1 MSIKDNGI
9 GMSEAEIIDNLGTIA
24 RSGTKKFLETLSG
37 DSAKD
42 AQLIGQ
48 FGVGFYSAFIVAD
61 KVTVLTKRSDAPA
74 VRWESDGEGQYEIQ
88 AADKTDRG
96 TEVIL
101 HLRDEDKEFLEPAR
115 LRQLVRKYS
124 DHLSIPIVLKTGDT
138 EETLNQAKAFWTRP
152 KSELKDED
160 YQAFYK
166 HISHDTEDARVWA
179 HNKVEGNIEYT
190 SLLYLPKRAP
200 FDLFEREQKG
210 GIQLYVKRVFIM
222 DKAAELLPPYLRFM
236 RGLVDSSDL
245 PLNVSRELLQN
256 NRTVEKIKA
265 ALVKRTLDLLEDLAA
280 NKPAEYAEF
289 WKTFGTVLKEGIID
303 DPANKIRIA
312 KLLRFNST
320 AESGDAPNVTLEAY
334 VSRMKA
340 DQKAIYYLTADTLA
354 AARNS
359 PHLEGFRA
367 KGMEVL
373 LLTDRIDEWVAG
385 HLHEFEGKTLANVAS
400 AAADV
405 ASAIETPEK
414 AAAETRLQRHA
425 GSRLAKALAG
435 KIAKAQVSARLTDS
449 PAVLIAGEFGLS
461 LRMGRI
467 LKQAGQN
474 NPFATLPILELNPK
488 HPLAQRLKDTADE
501 AAFADLAHV
510 LYDQAMLAEGG
521 ELDDPASFRAAR
533 EPADRGR
540 AFRAAENYSE
550 LSMLTPQWAA
560 NDGAMAAG
568 GTPDVDDAPLLDA
581 YSGAVI
587 GALERVAPAVTF
599 IEVAGPSRGRAH
611 AAGARSKPAVR
622 VFSSRPTATC
632 SPTVMWSMAPTR
644 SPCVSMTIRDFTP
657 ISWAMTRIRTW
668 RCCASDTRARCRTRS
683 SAILHA

>member
-1 MSIKDNGI
+1 MTTETEPAAAQKPQIKEFQAETKQVLRLVIHSLYSHKEIFLRELISNASDACEKLRFEAIANPELLGSDALSITLIPDATAQTLSIKDNGI

-61 KVTVLTKRSDAPA
+61 KVTVLTKRSDSPA
-74 VRWESDGEGQYEIQ
+74 VRWDSDGEGQYEIQ
-88 AADKTDRG
+88 AADKSDRG

-101 HLRDEDKEFLEPAR
+101 HLRDEDKEFLEAAR

-166 HISHDTEDARVWA
+166 HLSHDSEDARIWA
-179 HNKVEGNIEYT
+179 HNRVEGNIEYT
-190 SLLYLPKRAP
+190 SLLYLPKHAP
-200 FDLFEREQKG
+200 FDLFERDQKG
-210 GIQLYVKRVFIM
+210 GIHLYVKRVFIM

-256 NRTVEKIKA
+256 NRTVEKIKG

-280 NKPAEYAEF
+280 NKPEEYAEF

-303 DPANKIRIA
+303 DPANKVRIA
-312 KLLRFNST
+312 KLLRFHST
-320 AESGDAPNVTLEAY
+320 TESGDVPNVTLEAY

-359 PHLEGFRA
+359 PHMEGFRA

-385 HLHEFEGKTLANVAS
+385 HLHEFEGKPMANVAS

-414 AAAETRLQRHA
+414 AAAESAFKETLDRL
-425 GSRLAKALAG
+425 GKALAG
-435 KIAKAQVSARLTDS
+435 KIASAQVSARLTDS
-449 PAVLIAGEFGLS
+449 PAVLVAGEFGLS

-488 HPLAQRLKDTADE
+488 HPLVERLKDTADE
-501 AAFADLAHV
+501 ASFADLAHV

-521 ELDDPASFRAAR
+521 ELDDPASFVRR
-533 EPADRGR
+533 VNKLIVEG
-540 AFRAAENYSE
+540 
-550 LSMLTPQWAA
+550 LSAQPK
-560 NDGAMAAG
+560 
-568 GTPDVDDAPLLDA
+568 
-581 YSGAVI
+581 I
-587 GALERVAPAVTF
+587 
-599 IEVAGPSRGRAH
+599 
-611 AAGARSKPAVR
+611 
-622 VFSSRPTATC
+622 
-632 SPTVMWSMAPTR
+632 
-644 SPCVSMTIRDFTP
+644 
-657 ISWAMTRIRTW
+657 
-668 RCCASDTRARCRTRS
+668 
-683 SAILHA
+683 ILS

>member
-1 MSIKDNGI
+1 MTTETEPAAAQKPQIKEFQAETKQVLRLVIHSLYSHKEIFLRELISNASDACEKLRFEAIAKPELLGSDALSITLTPDTDAGTLSIKDNGI

-61 KVTVLTKRSDAPA
+61 KVTVLTKRSDSPG

-124 DHLSIPIVLKTGDT
+124 DHLGIPIVLKTGET
-138 EETLNQAKAFWTRP
+138 QETLNQAKAFWTRP

-166 HISHDTEDARVWA
+166 HISHDTEDARIWA
-179 HNKVEGNIEYT
+179 HNRVEGNIEYT
-190 SLLYLPKRAP
+190 SLLYLPKHAP
-200 FDLFEREQKG
+200 FDLYDREQKG

-280 NKPAEYAEF
+280 NKPEEYAEF

-303 DPANKIRIA
+303 DPANKLRIA
-312 KLLRFNST
+312 KLLRFHST
-320 AESGDAPNVTLEAY
+320 AESGDAPNVTLDAY

-385 HLHEFEGKTLANVAS
+385 HLHEFEGKPLANVAS

-414 AAAETRLQRHA
+414 AAAESAFKDTLDRM
-425 GSRLAKALAG
+425 GKSLAG
-435 KIAKAQVSARLTDS
+435 KIASAQVSARLTDS

-474 NPFATLPILELNPK
+474 NPFAALPILELNPK
-488 HPLAQRLKDTADE
+488 HPLVLRLKDMTDQE
-501 AAFADLAHV
+501 AFADLAHV

-521 ELDDPASFRAAR
+521 ELEDPAAFVRRVNKLIVEGLAAQ
-533 EPADRGR
+533 PKII
-540 AFRAAENYSE
+540 
-550 LSMLTPQWAA
+550 LS
-560 NDGAMAAG
+560 
-568 GTPDVDDAPLLDA
+568 
-581 YSGAVI
+581 
-587 GALERVAPAVTF
+587 
-599 IEVAGPSRGRAH
+599 
-611 AAGARSKPAVR
+611 
-622 VFSSRPTATC
+622 
-632 SPTVMWSMAPTR
+632 
-644 SPCVSMTIRDFTP
+644 
-657 ISWAMTRIRTW
+657 
-668 RCCASDTRARCRTRS
+668 
-683 SAILHA
+683 

>member
-1 MSIKDNGI
+1 MTTETQPQVREFQSETKQVLRLVIHSLYSHKEIFLRELVSNASDACEKLRFEAIANPAMLGADTLSITLIPNSDAGTLTIKDNGI
-9 GMSEAEIIDNLGTIA
+9 GMSEAEVIDNLGTIA

-61 KVTVLTKRSDAPA
+61 KVTVLTKRTDSEA

-88 AADKTDRG
+88 PGEKTDRG
-96 TEVIL
+96 TEVTL
-101 HLRDEDKEFLEPAR
+101 HLRAEDKEFLEASR

-152 KSELKDED
+152 KAELRDAD

-166 HISHDTEDARVWA
+166 HLTHDSDDARLWA

-200 FDLFEREQKG
+200 YDLFEREQKSG
-210 GIQLYVKRVFIM
+210 VQLYVKRVFIM

-236 RGLVDSSDL
+236 RGLVDTADL

-256 NRTVEKIKA
+256 NRTVEKIKS
-265 ALVKRTLDLLEDLAA
+265 ALVKRSLDMLEELAS
-280 NKPAEYAEF
+280 NKPEEYAEF
-289 WKTFGTVLKEGIID
+289 WKTFGVVLKEGIID
-303 DPANKIRIA
+303 DAANKTRIA

-320 AESGDAPNVTLEAY
+320 ASTGDVQDATLEAY

-385 HLHEFEGKTLANVAS
+385 HLHEFEGKNLANVAS

-414 AAAETRLQRHA
+414 AEAESTFKDTLERL
-425 GSRLAKALAG
+425 G
-435 KIAKAQVSARLTDS
+435 KSLVGKVASAQVSSRLTDS
-449 PAVLIAGEFGLS
+449 PAVLVAGEFGMS
-461 LRMGRI
+461 LRMNRI
-467 LKQAGQN
+467 LKQAGQS
-474 NPFATLPILELNPK
+474 NPFATLPILEVNPK
-488 HPLAQRLKDTADE
+488 HPLIERLKDTADD
-501 AAFADLAHV
+501 AAFADLAFV

-521 ELDDPASFRAAR
+521 ELDDPATFVKRVNR
-533 EPADRGR
+533 LIVEG
-540 AFRAAENYSE
+540 
-550 LSMLTPQWAA
+550 LSST
-560 NDGAMAAG
+560 
-568 GTPDVDDAPLLDA
+568 
-581 YSGAVI
+581 
-587 GALERVAPAVTF
+587 
-599 IEVAGPSRGRAH
+599 
-611 AAGARSKPAVR
+611 SK
-622 VFSSRPTATC
+622 
-632 SPTVMWSMAPTR
+632 
-644 SPCVSMTIRDFTP
+644 I
-657 ISWAMTRIRTW
+657 
-668 RCCASDTRARCRTRS
+668 
-683 SAILHA
+683 ILG

>member
-1 MSIKDNGI
+1 MTLETEAKIKEFQAETKQVLRLVIHSLYSHKEIFLRELISNASDACEKLRFEALAKPELLGTDSLSIALTPDSAARTLSVKDNGI
-9 GMSEAEIIDNLGTIA
+9 GMSEEEVIDNLGTIA

-37 DSAKD
+37 DAAKD

-61 KVTVLTKRSDAPA
+61 KVTVLSKRSDAPA
-74 VRWESDGEGQYEIQ
+74 VRWESDGEGQYQIQ
-88 AADKTDRG
+88 ASDKTDRG

-101 HLRDEDKEFLEPAR
+101 HLREEDKEFLEAGR

-124 DHLSIPIVLKTGDT
+124 DHLSIPIVLHGGEKD
-138 EETLNQAKAFWTRP
+138 ETLNQAKAFWTRP
-152 KSELKDED
+152 KADLKDED
-160 YQAFYK
+160 YQAFYQ
-166 HISHDTEDARVWA
+166 HLTHDSEGARLWA

-210 GIQLYVKRVFIM
+210 GVQLYVKRVFIM

-236 RGLVDSSDL
+236 RGLVDSADL

-265 ALVKRTLDLLEDLAA
+265 ALVKRSLDLLEELAA
-280 NKPAEYAEF
+280 NKPQEYAEF
-289 WKTFGTVLKEGIID
+289 WQTFGAVLKEGIIE
-303 DPANKIRIA
+303 DPGQKTRIA
-312 KLLRFNST
+312 KLLRFHST
-320 AESGDAPNVTLEAY
+320 AAAGDAPEATLEAY
-334 VSRMKA
+334 ISRMKP

-367 KGMEVL
+367 KGLEVL

-385 HLHEFEGKTLANVAS
+385 HLHEFEGKTLANAAS
-400 AAADV
+400 AAAEV

-414 AAAETRLQRHA
+414 AAAESAFKNTLERL
-425 GSRLAKALAG
+425 GKSLSG
-435 KIAKAQVSARLTDS
+435 KIASAQLSARLTDS
-449 PAVLIAGEFGLS
+449 PAVLVAGEFGVS

-467 LKQAGQN
+467 LKQAGHN

-488 HPLAQRLKDTADE
+488 HPLALRLNDAMDG

-521 ELDDPASFRAAR
+521 ELDDPAIFVRR
-533 EPADRGR
+533 VNRLIVEG
-540 AFRAAENYSE
+540 
-550 LSMLTPQWAA
+550 LSAQPK
-560 NDGAMAAG
+560 
-568 GTPDVDDAPLLDA
+568 
-581 YSGAVI
+581 I
-587 GALERVAPAVTF
+587 
-599 IEVAGPSRGRAH
+599 
-611 AAGARSKPAVR
+611 
-622 VFSSRPTATC
+622 
-632 SPTVMWSMAPTR
+632 
-644 SPCVSMTIRDFTP
+644 
-657 ISWAMTRIRTW
+657 
-668 RCCASDTRARCRTRS
+668 
-683 SAILHA
+683 ILS